1 MMNNSFDWK
10 LSAALVC
17 LGKQGDRF
25 STYRE
30 DRMLEQKFELASQI
44 EGLQG
49 VGAYYP
55 GELQDI
61 DRYKVLCRTHGL
73 ETSEIVVDIFSDPRF
88 MYGSFTNRS
97 PEVRREAVERV
108 KGAMDAAAEI
118 GCDVVNPW
126 PGQDGFDYAFQTNY
140 QDSWRRMLAGVREC
154 AEYRSDIRVALEYK
168 LKEPRSHLFLD
179 TVGKTLHICNQ
190 VDLENLGV
198 TLDIGHAMLAREN
211 IAESAF
217 LLADKGRLFNI
228 HLNDNY
234 GDWDWDLIPGT
245 THLWQLIEFL
255 LWLKV
260 MDYKGWML
268 MDVSPNRDDPVQ
280 IFSQSIRN
288 TKLAWSSLLKIGLGT
303 VMQRIEEGDI
313 AETWK
318 TLGRAFAQPPP

>member
-1 MMNNSFDWK
+1 MVDDKFDWR
-10 LSAALVC
+10 LSVALVC

-30 DRMLEQKFELASQI
+30 GRTLDEKFELASQI

-55 GELQDI
+55 GELEDI
-61 DRYKVLCRTHGL
+61 DRYKELCRTHDL

-88 MYGSFTNRS
+88 MNGSFANPS
-97 PEVRREAVERV
+97 SEVRREAIDRV

-118 GCDVVNPW
+118 SCDVVNPW
-126 PGQDGFDYAFQTNY
+126 PGQDGFDYAFQANY
-140 QDSWRRMLAGVREC
+140 RDSWERMLAGVREC

-168 LKEPRSHLFLD
+168 PKEPRSHLFLD
-179 TVGKTLHICNQ
+179 TVGKTLHVCNQ

-211 IAESAF
+211 ISESAF
-217 LLADKGRLFNI
+217 LLADRGKLFNI

-234 GDWDWDLIPGT
+234 GDWDWDLVPGT
-245 THLWQLIEFL
+245 THLWQFLEFL

-260 MDYKGWML
+260 VNYKGWML
-268 MDVSPNRDDPVQ
+268 MDVSPNRDDPVS
-280 IFSQSIRN
+280 IFTQSIRSV
-288 TKLAWSSLLKIGLGT
+288 KLAWSSLLKVGLEA

-318 TLGRAFAQPPP
+318 TLGKALT